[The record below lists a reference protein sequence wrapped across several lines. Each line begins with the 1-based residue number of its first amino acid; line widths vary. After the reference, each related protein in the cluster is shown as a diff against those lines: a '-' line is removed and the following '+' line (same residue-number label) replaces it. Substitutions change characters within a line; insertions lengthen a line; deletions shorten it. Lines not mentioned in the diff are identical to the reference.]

1 MINFAS
7 NYKNS
12 LMEVSYNWLKDYLN
26 FPYTPQ
32 ELDAVLTD
40 TGLEVESIEKTEA
53 IPGGLKD
60 LVVGEVLTCEKHP
73 DADKLNIT
81 TVNAGGETLQIV
93 CGAPNVAVGQKVVV
107 ALVGSTLYPI
117 EGETIKIKKTKIRG
131 IESMGML
138 CAEDEIGIGVSH
150 VGIMILDASLEVG
163 TPMAQVIKAEDDY
176 AIEIG
181 LTPNRADAMGH
192 IGVARDIAAYMIEH
206 NNGIDKI
213 QLPKVNDF
221 KVTNENLKIK
231 ISVNDEACLRYCGL
245 TISGITVGESPDWMK
260 QRMKVVGLSSINNVV
275 DATNYVMREL
285 GTPLHAFDAQYV
297 GKEVNVRMAHDGE
310 TLTTID
316 GVVRK
321 LTTDQLIIANAKKP
335 MCIAGVFG
343 GIESGVSNE
352 TTSIFL
358 ESAYF
363 EPVSVRKTSKTHGLN
378 TDASFRFERGVDPA
392 LTRYALERCTLLI
405 QEIAGGQVS
414 MNVVD
419 IYPNPIKNLEIEFNV
434 TNCNRLIGIQLTK
447 EHLVSIFNSLDIN
460 VIKENGE
467 DLLLEVPAY
476 RVDVTREAD
485 LIEEILRIYGFNKV
499 EIPSNLNSTIGTYEK
514 PNKNQLQNTISEVL
528 VNNGAYEILNNSLTN
543 GSYVSKF
550 GGEDLLIE
558 DNVLMLNPLSS
569 ELDTMRQ
576 SMIFQVLETI
586 QRNQNRQNSDLKL
599 FEFGKIYFK
608 KDGEFGERK
617 CLLIA
622 VTGKDQKDTWNTASK
637 NASFFA
643 LRGMIDLV
651 FNRLGL
657 SKHLN
662 LSSFSNSILKNG
674 TSLYLLN
681 KNVGQAGEINDS
693 IAKYFG
699 IKKKVFIAE
708 IWWDDVLN
716 EMNLSKT
723 IFSELPKT
731 FEVRRDYSLLL
742 DEKVTFDSIAQ
753 IARKTAKKLMKDI
766 QLFDVY
772 EGDKL
777 EKGKKS
783 YAVAFYFQ
791 DPIETLKDSQIDGVM
806 QNIRTALESQLGAEL
821 R

>member
-1 MINFAS
+1 M
-7 NYKNS
+7 K
-12 LMEVSYNWLKDYLN
+12 VSYNWLKDYLK
-26 FPYTPQ
+26 FPYSPQ

-40 TGLEVESIEKTEA
+40 TGLEVESVDKMEA

-60 LVVGEVLTCEKHP
+60 VVVGEVLTCEKHP
-73 DADKLNIT
+73 DADKLNVT
-81 TVNAGGETLQIV
+81 TVNAGGEILQIV

-117 EGETIKIKKTKIRG
+117 EGESFKIKKSKIRG
-131 IESMGML
+131 VESEGML
-138 CAEDEIGIGVSH
+138 CAEDEIGIGVGH
-150 VGIMILDASLEVG
+150 AGIMVLDNSLKIG

-192 IGVARDIAAYMIEH
+192 IGVARDIAAYMSEHSNGTEKVELPSTNKFIVKNEDLTIE
-206 NNGIDKI
+206 
-213 QLPKVNDF
+213 
-221 KVTNENLKIK
+221 VTVK
-231 ISVNDEACLRYCGL
+231 DDACLRYCGL
-245 TISGITVGESPDWMK
+245 TITGLTVSESPDWMK
-260 QRMKVVGLSSINNVV
+260 QRMKVVGLSPINNVV

-285 GTPLHAFDAQYV
+285 GTPLHAFDTQVV
-297 GKEVNVRMAHDGE
+297 GKEVIVRLAKEGE
-310 TLTTID
+310 TLTNID
-316 GVVRK
+316 GIVRK
-321 LTTDQLIIANAKKP
+321 LSSDQLIIANATKP

-343 GIESGVSNE
+343 GIESGVKNE

-392 LTRYALERCTLLI
+392 LTRYALERCALLI
-405 QEIAGGQVS
+405 QEIAGGDVS

-419 IYPNPIKNLEIEFNV
+419 VYPKPIKNLLVQFNV
-434 TNCNRLIGIQLTK
+434 NNCNRLIGVQLTK
-447 EHLVSIFNSLDIN
+447 EHLVKIFASLDIK
-460 VIKENGE
+460 VIEEAGD
-467 DLLLEVPAY
+467 DLVLEVPAY

-485 LIEEILRIYGFNKV
+485 LIEEVLRIYGFNKV
-499 EIPSNLNSTIGTYEK
+499 EIPSKLNATIGSYDK
-514 PNKNQLQNTISEVL
+514 PNRNQLQNTISEAL
-528 VNNGAYEILNNSLTN
+528 VNNGAFEILNNSLTN
-543 GSYVSKF
+543 GSYVEKF
-550 GGEDLLIE
+550 GGTDLSSE
-558 DNVLMLNPLSS
+558 DNVVMLNPLSS

-576 SMIFQVLETI
+576 SLIFQALETI
-586 QRNQNRQNSDLKL
+586 QRNQNRQNADLRL

-608 KDGEFGERK
+608 KEGEFGERK

-622 VTGKDQKDTWNTASK
+622 ATGKNQKGSWNNTSE
-637 NASFFA
+637 NASFYA
-643 LRGMIDLV
+643 VRGMIDLV

-657 SKHLN
+657 SNHLQ
-662 LSSFSNSILKNG
+662 LASFSNTLLKNG
-674 TSLYLLN
+674 ASLSLLN
-681 KNVGQAGEINDS
+681 KNVGQAGEISQN
-693 IAKYFG
+693 IAKNFG
-699 IKKKVFIAE
+699 IKKKVFVAE
-708 IWWDDVLN
+708 IWWDDLIN
-716 EMNLSKT
+716 SMNLSKT
-723 IFSELPKT
+723 VFSELPKT

-742 DEKVTFDSIAQ
+742 DEKITFDAIVQ
-753 IARKTAKKLMKDI
+753 IARKSAKKLMKDV

-791 DPIETLKDSQIDGVM
+791 DPAETLKDAQIDSVM
-806 QNIRTALESQLGAEL
+806 QNIRTALETQLGAEL